1 MTKKINKPL
10 VIIRPADE
18 DMPPHARLHGS
29 MTRKCPLAYSSA
41 SKNWWQQNS
50 ERIGG
55 ELNWDVFNEIWMAG
69 YDDGHE
75 EGYTAGHS
83 DGRDSGFRTVSIK
96 S

>member
-1 MTKKINKPL
+1 MTKKINKP
-10 VIIRPADE
+10 
-18 DMPPHARLHGS
+18 
-29 MTRKCPLAYSSA
+29 RKCPLAYSSE

-83 DGRDSGFRTVSIK
+83 DGRDSGFDAGYDQGRELGREEGSK
-96 S
+96 